1 MYIFAQI
8 KYNSCSAT
16 SKRNDYQVII
26 GEHGDAVMEH

>member
-16 SKRNDYQVII
+16 SKGKDFQAII
-26 GEHGDAVMEH
+26 EEHSVLL